1 MPAVSTGSHEL
12 SDTCGEKAVIH
23 VELNAKGE
31 PSWCRKRHENDGMV
45 RGGRFSCSQALRK
58 LQPCRTSWFQLSSSF
73 PISRTAITAAT
84 LLCDFTN
91 LQLIVWTCSDEC
103 MSGL

>member
-58 LQPCRTSWFQLSSSF
+58 LQPCRDVLVSAEFLIPYLAYCYHSCDALVRLHQL
-73 PISRTAITAAT
+73 AT
-84 LLCDFTN
+84 NRVDM
-91 LQLIVWTCSDEC
+91 Q
-103 MSGL
+103 